1 MIVIEED
8 DGSQVK
14 PWFQNWRQNL
24 TLLSVMTSF
33 VAIYRSI
40 FVIIMAINGAIHT
53 NRYTYWNYIGTTI
66 FYDLLLIAYLSNR
79 TNLLKGLTIFIFP
92 IVFGSVF
99 FVSMYIILILQ
110 LDEGE
115 LFISATY
122 IDGGTLS
129 VGTVHTMDNIVH
141 NFPVLD
147 FLIILVSGYIKESR
161 TILGSF
167 HKRLSER
174 FEKIIFV
181 AYFFLGPLL
190 PFSLYC
196 IFFNPFQEYPTD
208 VNDFVPL
215 VFGVVIYCLIVTW
228 VYSLMTTQTYG
239 HFKKKF
245 ISIE

>member
-1 MIVIEED
+1 MFIEEVVYIKQL
-8 DGSQVK
+8 S
-14 PWFQNWRQNL
+14 WFQRWKQNI
-24 TLLSVMTSF
+24 TLLSTVTT
-33 VAIYRSI
+33 VIAVYRTV
-40 FVIIMAINGAIHT
+40 FVIIMAIYGAIHT

-66 FYDLLLIAYLSNR
+66 FYDLLLIAYISNR
-79 TNLLKGLTIFIFP
+79 TNLFKALTIFVFP

-99 FVSMYIILILQ
+99 FVCMYIILILQ
-110 LDEGE
+110 LDQGE

-141 NFPVLD
+141 TFPVLD

-161 TILGSF
+161 TVLVSF
-167 HKRLSER
+167 HRHLSES

-181 AYFFLGPLL
+181 AYFFIAPLL

-208 VNDFVPL
+208 VNDIIPL
-215 VFGVVIYCLIVTW
+215 SFGVIIYCLIMIW
-228 VYSLMTTQTYG
+228 VYSLLTTQTYG
-239 HFKKKF
+239 HFKKK
-245 ISIE
+245 ILNMSV

>member
-1 MIVIEED
+1 MIIIEED
-8 DGSQVK
+8 GGSQVK
-14 PWFQNWRQNL
+14 SWFQKWRQHI
-24 TLLSVMTSF
+24 TLLSVVTS
-33 VAIYRSI
+33 VIAIYRSF
-40 FVIIMAINGAIHT
+40 FVIIMAISGAIHT

-66 FYDLLLIAYLSNR
+66 FYDLLLIAYLSNK

-129 VGTVHTMDNIVH
+129 VGTVHTLDNVVH

-147 FLIILVSGYIKESR
+147 FLVILVSGYIKESR
-161 TILGSF
+161 TILISF

-174 FEKIIFV
+174 FEKNIFA

-208 VNDFVPL
+208 VNDFIPMT
-215 VFGVVIYCLIVTW
+215 FGVIIYCLIVTW
-228 VYSLMTTQTYG
+228 AYSLMTTQTYG
-239 HFKKKF
+239 HFKKKV